1 MEIEPGKWEAVRAA
15 VRTAGDRFA
24 GLFPAAPDPAAKV
37 TADWSVA
44 DMAAH
49 VTAIAWQYTSMVK
62 PGQERRMPALDG
74 PIARTTVESVSDF
87 NEITLAEYTE
97 RDVTVLA
104 ERLRAHIDE
113 ILLATT
119 GSDPATP
126 VPWLGG
132 ARLPLAGVLAH
143 LLNELLIHG
152 RDIAVALGR
161 PWEIPPRDAALFFE
175 LFLLGVIRLGMGTL
189 LDGGDRPRE
198 RRIAVEFRSRYTTPV
213 TLVLHRGEVS
223 VEQPR
228 RDNDIRLFFDPPT
241 FNLVMFHRVGKP
253 RAALAG
259 KIVVWGRR
267 PWLLPAFL
275 RKLRMP

>member
-1 MEIEPGKWEAVRAA
+1 MEIEPAKWDAVRVA

-24 GLFPAAPDPAAKV
+24 ELITSAPDPAAKV
-37 TADWSVA
+37 TADWSLA
-44 DMAAH
+44 EMAAH
-49 VTAIAWQYTSMVK
+49 VTAIAWQYTSMVAA
-62 PGQERRMPALDG
+62 GRRRMPALDG
-74 PIARTTVESVSDF
+74 PVSRTTVDTVSDL
-87 NEITLAEYTE
+87 NEVTLGQFTE

-104 ERLRAHIDE
+104 EQLRAHIDT
-113 ILLATT
+113 ILDATADA
-119 GSDPATP
+119 DPATP
-126 VPWLGG
+126 VPWLGDS
-132 ARLPLAGVLAH
+132 RVPLAGILAH

-152 RDIAVALGR
+152 RDIALAIGR
-161 PWEIPPRDAALFFE
+161 SWTTPPGDAALFFE
-175 LFLLGVIRLGMGTL
+175 LFLVGVLRLGIGGL

-198 RRIAVEFRSRYTTPV
+198 RRIAVEFRSRHTTPV

-241 FNLVMFHRVGKP
+241 LNLVLFHRIGKP
-253 RAALAG
+253 KAALAR

-275 RKLRMP
+275 RKLRLP